1 MKCVPSTEANHPVQR
16 GKSAPI
22 LRWIFL
28 FLLAGNAA
36 RGDGIVTR
44 GRHTNDPFVLTL
56 YSPAD
61 LSSATATDLAV
72 LIQRRDTGEVVHDAT
87 VELRFDPPANAA
99 PRGMD
104 VFCGPVD
111 EQLPQFRSRGAG
123 SSSGVAALAGRSAN
137 GLLYGTRVRLPFPGD
152 WTVHL
157 AVRQGGDSVVTQSVL
172 PVGGPAERLWSVW
185 PFLVFPPVTM
195 VLFGLNQ
202 GLRRR
207 NKPTLIPGQD
217 AFLH

>member
-1 MKCVPSTEANHPVQR
+1 MKCVPSRAASNPVQWR
-16 GKSAPI
+16 KFRPV
-22 LRWIFL
+22 
-28 FLLAGNAA
+28 LLGVLLLLVSHVA

-44 GRHTNDPFVLTL
+44 WRHTNDPFVLTL
-56 YSPAD
+56 YTPAD
-61 LSSATATDLAV
+61 LSSATATDLAILV
-72 LIQRRDTGEVVHDAT
+72 QRRDTAAVVHDAT
-87 VELRFDPPANAA
+87 VELRFDPPANAT

-104 VFCGPVD
+104 VFCGPAD

-123 SSSGVAALAGRSAN
+123 SSTGVAALAGRSAN

-157 AVRQGGDSVVTQSVL
+157 AVRQGRDSVATQSVL

-207 NKPTLIPGQD
+207 TKLALPPG
-217 AFLH
+217 